1 MFTTG
6 LGTPTGNAVAPV
18 MKITANKKTYKTMQD
33 NLDFDASHV
42 IYGPET
48 MEEITDQFMRD
59 VIDICNGRLV
69 KAEALG
75 YIETAISRACN
86 YM

>member
-1 MFTTG
+1 
-6 LGTPTGNAVAPV
+6 

-59 VIDICNGRLV
+59 VIDNLQW
-69 KAEALG
+69 KAG
-75 YIETAISRACN
+75 KS
-86 YM
+86 